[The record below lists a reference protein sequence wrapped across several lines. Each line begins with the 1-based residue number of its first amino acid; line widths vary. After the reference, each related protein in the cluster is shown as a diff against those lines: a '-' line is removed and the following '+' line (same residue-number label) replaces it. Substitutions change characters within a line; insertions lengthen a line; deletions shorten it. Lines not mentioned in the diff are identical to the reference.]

1 MSLICGLENT
11 LESTL
16 DSKRLNQIILKEIS
30 PELEGLMLKL
40 KLQYFGHLMWTT
52 DPDSGKDGR
61 QEEKG
66 MTEDDM
72 VGWHHR
78 LDGHKFEQA
87 PGVGDGQR
95 SLAYCSPWGR
105 RVGHDWAVEQHHL
118 YLVGG
123 ENSERK
129 WQYLRKH
136 LQAKATCLPV
146 GILGKE
152 SYRKMGAHC
161 AWQRSCLLS
170 SKMKH
175 SLETIPS
182 SQVTRHQGSLAKE
195 ARPCLV
201 AFQRYMSS
209 RVFKSEPNWG
219 ERARF
224 RNATLTQ
231 N

>member
-1 MSLICGLENT
+1 
-11 LESTL
+11 
-16 DSKRLNQIILKEIS
+16 
-30 PELEGLMLKL
+30 MLKL
-40 KLQYFGHLMWTT
+40 KLQNFGHLMRRADSLEKTLMLGGIGAGGGGDTRGWDGWMASSTRWTWIWIS
-52 DPDSGKDGR
+52 SGSWWWTGK
-61 QEEKG
+61 
-66 MTEDDM
+66 
-72 VGWHHR
+72 
-78 LDGHKFEQA
+78 
-87 PGVGDGQR
+87 PGVLQCTGSQT
-95 SLAYCSPWGR
+95 
-105 RVGHDWAVEQHHL
+105 VGHDWAVEQQHL